1 MKCKVCQVETPRRIR
16 CGALVCEA
24 CKRFFMRQKRQHPN
38 GKGIKCKHGND
49 QCLKEVQEQKAKV
62 TQRGWFWRGMCAACR
77 FKKCVQVGM
86 KYQRKQLAPNES
98 KSLSSSS
105 TSSVIVEDFAV
116 DDGTQQEL
124 TPDVNNINYQ
134 WLFDFSEQMK
144 RQQLQQA
151 QQQEKIQVQYK
162 VLVTLLANQYLSQYL
177 NEIVQGSMKLNS
189 H

>member
-1 MKCKVCQVETPRRIR
+1 MKCKVCQVETVQRIR
-16 CGALVCEA
+16 CAALVCEA

-62 TQRGWFWRGMCAACR
+62 TQRGWLWRGLCPACR

-86 KYQRKQLAPNES
+86 KYQGKQLAPNDS

-116 DDGTQQEL
+116 QHEL
-124 TPDVNNINYQ
+124 AQDVNNKYS

-177 NEIVQGSMKLNS
+177 NGIVQGSMKLNS